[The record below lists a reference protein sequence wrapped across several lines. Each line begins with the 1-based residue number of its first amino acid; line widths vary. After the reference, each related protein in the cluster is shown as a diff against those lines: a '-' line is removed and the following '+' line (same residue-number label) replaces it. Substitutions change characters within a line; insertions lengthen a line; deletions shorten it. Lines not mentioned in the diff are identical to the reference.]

1 MRYPVYPAFTPR
13 ITQRLPSRE
22 GPRAGVETS
31 ERSDEQNMW
40 RFLEARW
47 RDWRLILHLKFSAAH
62 YPPIAQRLPQG
73 RSSYARIPTNGVSRA
88 ALSPAQ
94 PPARHALSDCVCA
107 QQDAVLQE
115 IAASGESKYEWAA
128 LKPLLA
134 SKVEQACRE
143 YYETSQ
149 DIDES
154 KNGDTFDAVLK
165 RTLSLL
171 DAFPNAPF
179 TLQRLC
185 ELLLDPRKPY
195 RTSTRKLMSA
205 IEKLLSVSST
215 VPVMSALPAKPGSYQ
230 AAAEYEL
237 AKLITGEA
245 GAAEAMEVESHP

>member
-1 MRYPVYPAFTPR
+1 MKPASEATNKICGVFWRPDGAIGASYYTSNSPLR
-13 ITQRLPSRE
+13 ITRRLPSDYLRVGAPTHE
-22 GPRAGVETS
+22 
-31 ERSDEQNMW
+31 
-40 RFLEARW
+40 FL
-47 RDWRLILHLKFSAAH
+47 
-62 YPPIAQRLPQG
+62 PM
-73 RSSYARIPTNGVSRA
+73 VCRA

>member
-1 MRYPVYPAFTPR
+1 MKPASEATNKICGVFWRPDGAIGASYYTSNSPLR
-13 ITQRLPSRE
+13 ITRRL
-22 GPRAGVETS
+22 
-31 ERSDEQNMW
+31 
-40 RFLEARW
+40 
-47 RDWRLILHLKFSAAH
+47 
-62 YPPIAQRLPQG
+62 RLPQG
-73 RSSYARIPTNGVSRA
+73 THEFL
-88 ALSPAQ
+88 LSLWCSPLPST

>member
-22 GPRAGVETS
+22 GPRAGVETR

-40 RFLEARW
+40 RF
-47 RDWRLILHLKFSAAH
+47 
-62 YPPIAQRLPQG
+62 G
-73 RSSYARIPTNGVSRA
+73 RGSYARIPTNGVSRA

-154 KNGDTFDAVLK
+154 KNGDTFHAVLK

>member
-1 MRYPVYPAFTPR
+1 M
-13 ITQRLPSRE
+13 
-22 GPRAGVETS
+22 
-31 ERSDEQNMW
+31 
-40 RFLEARW
+40 
-47 RDWRLILHLKFSAAH
+47 
-62 YPPIAQRLPQG
+62 
-73 RSSYARIPTNGVSRA
+73 
-88 ALSPAQ
+88 
-94 PPARHALSDCVCA
+94 CA

-195 RTSTRKLMSA
+195 RTSTRKPMSA